1 MTFQELKDAALLR
14 GWTLNAY
21 GGYVEVRNP
30 SGALIQN
37 AIDTTGK
44 TVDMTRR
51 AIAQAAD
58 LSGNGAVDNGLL
70 RSAST
75 LGWIEI

>member
-14 GWTLNAY
+14 GFTLNSY
-21 GGYVEVRNP
+21 GGYVEIRNP

-37 AIDTTGK
+37 ALATNGN
-44 TVDMTRR
+44 TVDQTRR

-58 LSGNGAVDNGLL
+58 LSGNGTVDGGLL
-70 RSAST
+70 RTAST